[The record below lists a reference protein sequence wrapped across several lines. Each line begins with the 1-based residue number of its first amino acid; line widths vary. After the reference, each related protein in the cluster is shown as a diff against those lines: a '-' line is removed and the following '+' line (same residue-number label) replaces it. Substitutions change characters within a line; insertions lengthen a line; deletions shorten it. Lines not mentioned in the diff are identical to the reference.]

1 MPATNYS
8 RTMATQ
14 PAPGWYD
21 DGTGKQR
28 WWDGTHWTEQYIDLR
43 ERDIELRTDAG
54 PAAAGAA
61 QPGWYDDQR
70 GRTRWWDGRQWTR
83 DVRYSGE
90 EQEFAGV
97 VIDGRWV
104 HFGDLSQPVAQV
116 EASVDSGEALLR
128 RPAFTQAAVERRMF
142 APSGPITPRTLNRAV
157 NRAVL
162 HLVVSGPQVWVAPFL
177 HPYEGEARRFA
188 GWVNTCAEH
197 YRYR

>member
-1 MPATNYS
+1 
-8 RTMATQ
+8 MATQ

-43 ERDIELRTDAG
+43 ERDVELRTDAG

-70 GRTRWWDGRQWTR
+70 GRTRWWDGREWTR

-104 HFGDLSQPVAQV
+104 HLGDLSQPVAQV
-116 EASVDSGEALLR
+116 EASVDAGDTLLR
-128 RPAFTQAAVERRMF
+128 RPGFTQAAVERRMF
-142 APSGPITPRTLNRAV
+142 GPMGPITPRTLSRAV
-157 NRAVL
+157 NRAVV
-162 HLVVSGPQVWVAPFL
+162 HLVISGPQVWVVPFL
-177 HPYEGEARRFA
+177 HPYETQARRFA
-188 GWVNTCAEH
+188 SWINTCSEH